1 MNCYWLISRD
11 STGYQ
16 YLQWKMIILEN
27 SAARLDNETDNNVVD
42 AMKRLLHNQK
52 YDSLLTDNGSSQFNK
67 KNSTMRR
74 YCDQY
79 LTGKHIWTSIHH
91 PQQTMGNFKCS
102 EGAEEIFDT

>member
-1 MNCYWLISRD
+1 MEDDHFRKLW
-11 STGYQ
+11 
-16 YLQWKMIILEN
+16 
-27 SAARLDNETDNNVVD
+27 AARLDNETDNNVVD
-42 AMKRLLHNQK
+42 SMKHLHIQE
-52 YDSLLTDNGSSQFNK
+52 YDSLLTDNGSQFNR

>member
-1 MNCYWLISRD
+1 MEDDHFRKLW
-11 STGYQ
+11 
-16 YLQWKMIILEN
+16 
-27 SAARLDNETDNNVVD
+27 AARLDNDTDDNVVD
-42 AMKRLLHNQK
+42 AMKRPPNQK
-52 YDSLLTDNGSSQFNK
+52 YDSLLTDNGSQFNR

-91 PQQTMGNFKCS
+91 PQTMGNLKCS

>member
-1 MNCYWLISRD
+1 MEDDHFRKLW
-11 STGYQ
+11 
-16 YLQWKMIILEN
+16 
-27 SAARLDNETDNNVVD
+27 AARLENETDDNVVD
-42 AMKRLLHNQK
+42 AMKRLHDQK
-52 YDSLLTDNGSSQFNK
+52 YGSLLTDNGSRFNR

-91 PQQTMGNFKCS
+91 PQTMDTFKCS